1 MLNRLILWSITHH
14 IVVVVASIVILLI
27 GLNVVQKL
35 PLDVFP
41 NFAPPQVII
50 QTEALGL
57 APEEVESL
65 VTLPLE
71 SALNGTPGVVDIRS
85 SSAIGLS
92 VITIIFEGSTDIY
105 RARQLVAEKVQQV
118 APRLPQGVTPPLL
131 SPISNPVGDVIKYA
145 FTIDNKVPM
154 THRTTLLDV
163 ATMANW
169 QIRNRLLAIPGVTR
183 VLVLGGGE
191 RQYQILV
198 EPDKLKQFNVTLAQ
212 VTEAARA
219 ANLNAPGGF
228 LLTPDRELLVRGM
241 GRTHSLVDLGNSVVV
256 ARSGGVPVRLSEVSS
271 IQIGSGVKRGDASFA
286 GQDAVI
292 VTVTRSPFADTPTV
306 TKAVE
311 SAMADIQRTL
321 PKDVRVATTFRQEDF
336 IQKSVDNV
344 VEALRDGAI
353 IVTVVLVLFLGN
365 WRTVAITLTALPLSI
380 VLGLIILNWFGIGLN
395 TMTLGG
401 LAIALGG
408 VIDDAIIDAENVYR
422 RLRQNSTLGKAAQPA
437 IKVVFDASAQIRG
450 SVVFA
455 TLIVCIVVAPIF
467 SLSDVEGRIFT
478 PLGMAYILS
487 TLASLLVALTLTPA
501 LCYLLLANRPLPEDE
516 TWLVRILKALYKP
529 VLSFAMTNP
538 SLILIVSTA
547 ALVGSLALIPFLG
560 TTFLPE
566 FQERSLVIALNQL
579 PGASLAST
587 QEIGKAIEVALL
599 KHAEIETAQFRA
611 GRAFGDDDAGVVTF
625 GELDLQISD
634 RAVDRAKVLDIVRD
648 ELSRYPG
655 VVANVGGFISNRIDE
670 TLSGTRAALA
680 IKVFGPDLSV
690 LRAQAQQIAAAIR
703 KVPGIV
709 DLQVEPQVPV
719 PQISVNFNREKASRY
734 GLSIGS
740 LAETIETAL
749 NGRVVSQVLQ
759 DQRLFSLVVWL
770 APDARNKVAT
780 IGELLID
787 TPGGAKI
794 PLSAVA
800 TLKQDDGP
808 NTINRQYVSRRIVIS
823 ANTSNRPIGSVVADA
838 KKEISEHIS
847 LPTGYYVAFG
857 GQFEAQQ
864 RASQEL
870 TIFSVVALL
879 IVAFLIN
886 QAVNSVRST
895 VLVLANLP
903 LALIG
908 GLLAVFLGGGVLSVA
923 SLIGFITLFG
933 VANRNGII
941 LVTTYNQLM
950 AAGINFET
958 AIREGSI
965 ERLSPVLMTALTAA
979 LAMVP
984 LMIGSGA
991 GKEILQ
997 PLAVV
1002 VFGGLFTSTA
1012 LTLVVIPAL
1021 FALFGTRTIQ
1031 ANERSLASS
1040 STVKSLG
1047 IDL

>member
-1 MLNRLILWSITHH
+1 MINRLILWSITHH
-14 IVVVVASIVILLI
+14 LTVVIASVVLLLV
-27 GLNVVQKL
+27 GLNIVAKL

-41 NFAPPQVII
+41 NFAPPQVVI
-50 QTEALGL
+50 QTEAPGL

-71 SALNGTPGVVDIRS
+71 SSLNGTPGVVDIRS

-92 VITIIFEGSTDIY
+92 VVTVIFEGQTDVY

-118 APRLPQGVTPPLL
+118 APRLPQGVNPPLL
-131 SPISNPVGDVIKYA
+131 SPISNPVGDVVKYA
-145 FTIDNKVPM
+145 LTIDNSVPVAQ
-154 THRTTLLDV
+154 RTTLLDV
-163 ATMANW
+163 ATISNW

-198 EPDKLKQFNVTLAQ
+198 QPQKLKQFNVTLAQ

-219 ANLNAPGGF
+219 ANLNVPGGF
-228 LLTPDRELLVRGM
+228 LLTPDRERLVRGM
-241 GRTHSLVDLGNSVVV
+241 GRTHSSVDLGNSVVV
-256 ARSGGVPVRLSEVSS
+256 ARPGGIPVRLSDVAD
-271 IQIGSGVKRGDASFA
+271 IKIGSGVKRGDGSFA

-292 VTVTRSPFADTPTV
+292 VTVTRSPFADTPAV
-306 TKAVE
+306 TRSVE
-311 SAMADIQRTL
+311 SAMDDIRKTL
-321 PKDVRVATTFRQEDF
+321 PKDVKVVTTFRQEDF

-353 IVTVVLVLFLGN
+353 IVSIIVILFLGN

-380 VLGLIILNWFGIGLN
+380 VLGLVVLNWFGVGLN

-408 VIDDAIIDAENVYR
+408 IIDDAIIDAENVYR
-422 RLRQNSTLGKAAQPA
+422 RLRENNALGAAAVSPA
-437 IKVVFDASAQIRG
+437 KVVFDASVQIRS
-450 SVVFA
+450 SVVLA
-455 TLIVCIVVAPIF
+455 TIIVCIVVAPIF
-467 SLSDVEGRIFT
+467 TLSGVEGRIFT

-501 LCYLLLANRPLPEDE
+501 LCYLLLANRRLPEDE
-516 TWLVRILKALYKP
+516 TWLVRKLKGLYKP
-529 VLSFAMTNP
+529 ILSFSMAKP
-538 SLILIVSTA
+538 SVILLVSGAALIV
-547 ALVGSLALIPFLG
+547 SLALIPTLG

-587 QEIGKAIEVALL
+587 QEIGKAIEIALL
-599 KHAEIETAQFRA
+599 KHPEIETAQFRA

-625 GELDLQISD
+625 GELDLQI
-634 RAVDRAKVLDIVRD
+634 AEKGVDRAKVLDIIRD
-648 ELSRYPG
+648 ELARYPG
-655 VVANVGGFISNRIDE
+655 VVAVVGGFISNRIDE

-680 IKVFGPDLSV
+680 IKVFGPDLDI
-690 LRAQAQQIAAAIR
+690 LRAKAQEIDEAIR

-719 PQISVNFNREKASRY
+719 PQISVQFNREKASRY
-734 GLSIGS
+734 GLTVGS
-740 LAETIETAL
+740 LAETVETAL
-749 NGRVVSQVLQ
+749 NGRVVSQVLE

-770 APDARNKVAT
+770 SPEARNNVET

-787 TPGGAKI
+787 TPVGTKI

-800 TLKQDDGP
+800 ALTEDAGP
-808 NTINRQYVSRRIVIS
+808 NTINRQRVSRRIVIS
-823 ANTSNRPIGSVVADA
+823 ANTADRDIGSVVADVR
-838 KKEISEHIS
+838 KEISEHVK
-847 LPTGYYVAFG
+847 LPTGYYVAYG

-870 TIFSVVALL
+870 LIFGAVALL
-879 IVAFLIN
+879 AVAFLVH
-886 QAVNSVRST
+886 QAVNTIRST

-908 GLLAVFLGGGVLSVA
+908 GLLAVVLGGGVLSVA

-933 VANRNGII
+933 VACRNGII
-941 LVTTYNQLM
+941 LVTTYNQM
-950 AAGINFET
+950 TDSGIDFEH
-958 AIREGSI
+958 AIKEGSI

-979 LAMVP
+979 LAMLP

-1002 VFGGLFTSTA
+1002 VFGGLFSSTA

-1021 FALFGTRTIQ
+1021 FTLFG
-1031 ANERSLASS
+1031 ERSVSHRA
-1040 STVKSLG
+1040 LG
-1047 IDL
+1047 PINATEPAGVDG